1 MLASPNFF
9 WDMIIKGYW
18 HIGLWHIFVMKK
30 TSTAVSETGL
40 TCMWI
45 SAEVRVTGSSRTS
58 YHWTWPSQ
66 VNTGI
71 LLLRGRLWQTLS
83 RELSV
88 YNLSHLL
95 NYYTNNNSDYLWHNS
110 NKEEHSESA
119 NLRQRQN
126 LKQKW
131 SGIRI
136 RIFGL
141 IRIRMSVGFVPK
153 CCGCTILSSSV
164 ISPSTWY
171 KSAVGCMRNA
181 NKCPKIPYSAMV
193 KQIKK

>member
-1 MLASPNFF
+1 
-9 WDMIIKGYW
+9 
-18 HIGLWHIFVMKK
+18 
-30 TSTAVSETGL
+30 
-40 TCMWI
+40 MWNWFDVHVI